1 MAEVKIM
8 VGGRQYAVHCRDGD
22 EPRLHQLAGMMSE
35 RVNTVTS
42 GSGGLTEVR
51 QLLFAGLLLADKL
64 SETNAEL
71 KDARTAQIMA
81 PAPPPPAA
89 EPAPP
94 PPPPVEAADD
104 PEVLAALTQLAQRI
118 EALGDSLAAQLPS
131 A

>member
-64 SETNAEL
+64 SETSAEL

-81 PAPPPPAA
+81 PPPPPPVA

-94 PPPPVEAADD
+94 PPPAKPADD

-118 EALGDSLAAQLPS
+118 EALGDSLAAQLPN